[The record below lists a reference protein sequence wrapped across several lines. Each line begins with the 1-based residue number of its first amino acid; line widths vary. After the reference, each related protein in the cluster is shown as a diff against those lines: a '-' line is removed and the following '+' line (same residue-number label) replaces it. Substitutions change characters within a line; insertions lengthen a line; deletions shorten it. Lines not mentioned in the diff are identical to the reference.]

1 MRGTET
7 DERHRERETENK
19 AEETQ
24 RQSTGRETERQAE
37 RHRAGGARPRSAV
50 SQHGVHWCN
59 MLHRAQE
66 TERLREAV
74 RLSESAEQSMAET
87 LLNLQALA
95 HAP

>member
-1 MRGTET
+1 MERGL
-7 DERHRERETENK
+7 
-19 AEETQ
+19 
-24 RQSTGRETERQAE
+24 
-37 RHRAGGARPRSAV
+37 AV
-50 SQHGVHWCN
+50 LYCNMVCIWCN

>member
-1 MRGTET
+1 MLYR
-7 DERHRERETENK
+7 NM
-19 AEETQ
+19 
-24 RQSTGRETERQAE
+24 
-37 RHRAGGARPRSAV
+37 V
-50 SQHGVHWCN
+50 CIWCN

-95 HAP
+95 HAPYAACGPQHVAYTTVPCEGTAMGLFR